1 MGAEKLNKKRS
12 GALVGGIF
20 LILAVPVCGIQV
32 PVQAFFFLA
41 WIYVILFLEAN
52 SYSWNELQE
61 AMGMSDRIMVMK
73 DHKFAAMLSRNCD
86 FTEEK
91 MMEVML

>member
-1 MGAEKLNKKRS
+1 MGAEKLDKKRS

-41 WIYVILFLEAN
+41 WIYVILIL
-52 SYSWNELQE
+52 
-61 AMGMSDRIMVMK
+61 GMSFRKQWFILAQGQF
-73 DHKFAAMLSRNCD
+73 HLSFFFYVQER
-86 FTEEK
+86 
-91 MMEVML
+91 

>member
-1 MGAEKLNKKRS
+1 MGAEKLDKKRS

-41 WIYVILFLEAN
+41 WIYVILAQGQFHL
-52 SYSWNELQE
+52 SFFFYVQE
-61 AMGMSDRIMVMK
+61 R
-73 DHKFAAMLSRNCD
+73 
-86 FTEEK
+86 
-91 MMEVML
+91 

>member
-1 MGAEKLNKKRS
+1 MGAEKLDKKRS

-41 WIYVILFLEAN
+41 WIYVILFFRSKFLFLE
-52 SYSWNELQE
+52 
-61 AMGMSDRIMVMK
+61 
-73 DHKFAAMLSRNCD
+73 
-86 FTEEK
+86 
-91 MMEVML
+91 

>member
-1 MGAEKLNKKRS
+1 MGAEKLDKKRS

-61 AMGMSDRIMVMK
+61 AMAHSCTRAVSPIFFLLCAPRMQDAFCLV
-73 DHKFAAMLSRNCD
+73 F
-86 FTEEK
+86 
-91 MMEVML
+91 

>member
-1 MGAEKLNKKRS
+1 MGAEKLDKKRS

-61 AMGMSDRIMVMK
+61 GNGLILAQGQF
-73 DHKFAAMLSRNCD
+73 HLSFFFYVQER
-86 FTEEK
+86 
-91 MMEVML
+91 

>member
-32 PVQAFFFLA
+32 RCRHSFFLHG
-41 WIYVILFLEAN
+41 
-52 SYSWNELQE
+52 S
-61 AMGMSDRIMVMK
+61 
-73 DHKFAAMLSRNCD
+73 
-86 FTEEK
+86 T
-91 MMEVML
+91 